1 MKRWRVVILITALLA
16 PGLGV
21 SAGAMADM
29 TEFERRCHEEVV
41 ALHVVIADWLAG
53 RVSDSD
59 DAYRRFSE
67 AMAEDFEIISPA
79 GTHTDRDGIV
89 ASLRGAHGVQ
99 QASFSIAI
107 KNIRTRM
114 LRPPLALLTY
124 EEWQTEGDRT
134 TARLSSVLLRDE
146 PSAPGGVTWVHLH
159 ETWLP

>member
-1 MKRWRVVILITALLA
+1 MTRWRVVILTTALLA
-16 PGLGV
+16 AGLDISV
-21 SAGAMADM
+21 RAMGDM
-29 TEFERRCHEEVV
+29 SDFERRCHEEVV

-53 RVSDSD
+53 RVPSTDE
-59 DAYRRFSE
+59 AYRRFSD

-89 ASLRGAHGVQ
+89 ASLRAAHGVQ

-146 PSAPGGVTWVHLH
+146 PSSPGGVTWVHLH